1 MVKVPKNMRKK
12 RSRSPLGEL
21 VNGEI
26 GGVSYKKRAVVG
38 ALLILLIP
46 YIGSSLAATITI
58 SGRSAGGA
66 VEFAQGSQVTV
77 VCDSTILTSLDE
89 QWYETTTVF
98 RVATINVTGIL
109 NTDSQTATTNNAGCG
124 GKTMTVKL
132 FASGTQQRLG
142 TASTSENSVS
152 FTVPV
157 TGAVDSATLTVSG
170 ATGVTAA
177 STNSSSNTNIAITI
191 PMNTNTIINAT
202 TVDRI
207 AIETS

>member
-1 MVKVPKNMRKK
+1 MRKK

-58 SGRSAGGA
+58 NGRSAGGA

-77 VCDSTILTSLDE
+77 VCDSTILTSLDQ

>member
-1 MVKVPKNMRKK
+1 MRKK

-26 GGVSYKKRAVVG
+26 GGVNYKKRAVVG

-98 RVATINVTGIL
+98 RVATINVTEIL

>member
-1 MVKVPKNMRKK
+1 MRKR

-21 VNGEI
+21 APEI
-26 GGVSYKKRAVVG
+26 SEKYIFKRRAVVG
-38 ALLILLIP
+38 ALLILFIP

-77 VCDSTILTSLDE
+77 VCDTTILTSLDE

-142 TASTSENSVS
+142 TSASTETFVS
-152 FTVPV
+152 FTVP
-157 TGAVDSATLTVSG
+157 TSAGAVSTTG
-170 ATGVTAA
+170 ATGVTAVA
-177 STNSSSNTNIAITI
+177 TVSGSPATNTDIAITI
-191 PMNTNTIINAT
+191 PMNSATIINAT

>member
-1 MVKVPKNMRKK
+1 MAPEISEKYIFK
-12 RSRSPLGEL
+12 R
-21 VNGEI
+21 
-26 GGVSYKKRAVVG
+26 RAVVG
-38 ALLILLIP
+38 ALLILFIP

-77 VCDSTILTSLDE
+77 VCDTTILTSLDE

-142 TASTSENSVS
+142 TSASTETFVS
-152 FTVPV
+152 FTVP
-157 TGAVDSATLTVSG
+157 TSAGAVSTTG
-170 ATGVTAA
+170 ATGVTAVA
-177 STNSSSNTNIAITI
+177 TVSGSPATNTDIAITI
-191 PMNTNTIINAT
+191 PMNSATIINAT
-202 TVDRI
+202 TVDR
-207 AIETS
+207 

>member
-1 MVKVPKNMRKK
+1 MRKK

-58 SGRSAGGA
+58 NGRSAGGA

>member
-1 MVKVPKNMRKK
+1 MRKK

-58 SGRSAGGA
+58 NGRSAGGA

-77 VCDSTILTSLDE
+77 VCDTTILTSLDE

-142 TASTSENSVS
+142 TASASENSVS

>member
-58 SGRSAGGA
+58 NGRSAGGA

-89 QWYETTTVF
+89 Q
-98 RVATINVTGIL
+98 
-109 NTDSQTATTNNAGCG
+109 
-124 GKTMTVKL
+124 
-132 FASGTQQRLG
+132 
-142 TASTSENSVS
+142 
-152 FTVPV
+152 
-157 TGAVDSATLTVSG
+157 
-170 ATGVTAA
+170 
-177 STNSSSNTNIAITI
+177 
-191 PMNTNTIINAT
+191 
-202 TVDRI
+202 
-207 AIETS
+207 

>member
-1 MVKVPKNMRKK
+1 MRKR

-21 VNGEI
+21 ASEI
-26 GGVSYKKRAVVG
+26 SEKYIFKRRAVVG
-38 ALLILLIP
+38 ALLILFIP

-77 VCDSTILTSLDE
+77 VCDTTILTSLDE

-142 TASTSENSVS
+142 TSASTETFVS
-152 FTVPV
+152 FTVP
-157 TGAVDSATLTVSG
+157 TSAGAVSTTG

-177 STNSSSNTNIAITI
+177 ATVSGSPATNTDIAITI
-191 PMNTNTIINAT
+191 PMDSATIINAT

>member
-1 MVKVPKNMRKK
+1 MRKR

-21 VNGEI
+21 ASEI
-26 GGVSYKKRAVVG
+26 SEKYIFKRRAVVG
-38 ALLILLIP
+38 ALLILFIP

-77 VCDSTILTSLDE
+77 VCDTTILTSLDE

-142 TASTSENSVS
+142 TSASTETFVS
-152 FTVPV
+152 FTVP
-157 TGAVDSATLTVSG
+157 TSAGAVSPRGATDVTVVATVSG
-170 ATGVTAA
+170 
-177 STNSSSNTNIAITI
+177 TNTDIAITI
-191 PMNTNTIINAT
+191 PMHSATIINAA

>member
-1 MVKVPKNMRKK
+1 MRKK

-26 GGVSYKKRAVVG
+26 GGVNYKKRAVVG

-177 STNSSSNTNIAITI
+177 STNSTSNTNIAITI

>member
-1 MVKVPKNMRKK
+1 MRKR

-21 VNGEI
+21 ASEI
-26 GGVSYKKRAVVG
+26 SEKYIFKRRAVVG
-38 ALLILLIP
+38 ALLILFIP

-77 VCDSTILTSLDE
+77 VCDTTILTSLDE

-98 RVATINVTGIL
+98 RVATINVTEIL

-142 TASTSENSVS
+142 TDTLKTENFVS
-152 FTVPV
+152 FTVPTS
-157 TGAVDSATLTVSG
+157 TGAVSFSG
-170 ATGVTAA
+170 ATGLTVEATA
-177 STNSSSNTNIAITI
+177 SGTNTNIAITI
-191 PMNTNTIINAT
+191 PMNSATIINAT

>member
-1 MVKVPKNMRKK
+1 MKVPKNMRKK

-58 SGRSAGGA
+58 NGRSAGGA

-142 TASTSENSVS
+142 TASASENSVS

>member
-1 MVKVPKNMRKK
+1 MRKR

-21 VNGEI
+21 ASEI
-26 GGVSYKKRAVVG
+26 SEKYIFKRRAVVG
-38 ALLILLIP
+38 ALLILFIP

-77 VCDSTILTSLDE
+77 VCDTTILTSLDE

-132 FASGTQQRLG
+132 FASGIQQRLG
-142 TASTSENSVS
+142 TRAPTETFVS
-152 FTVPV
+152 FTVPTSAGAV
-157 TGAVDSATLTVSG
+157 SPTGATDVTVVATVSG
-170 ATGVTAA
+170 TDTD
-177 STNSSSNTNIAITI
+177 IAITI
-191 PMNTNTIINAT
+191 PMNSATIINAT

>member
-1 MVKVPKNMRKK
+1 MRKS
-12 RSRSPLGEL
+12 RSRSPLGQL
-21 VNGEI
+21 DSDDLGKF
-26 GGVSYKKRAVVG
+26 SYRRRAVVG
-38 ALLILLIP
+38 ALLILFIP

-66 VEFAQGSQVTV
+66 VEFAQGSQITV
-77 VCDSTILTSLDE
+77 VCDTTILTSLDE

-109 NTDSQTATTNNAGCG
+109 NTDSQVATTNNAGCG

-142 TASTSENSVS
+142 TSSASENYVS

-157 TGAVDSATLTVSG
+157 TNAASGSLSTTG
-170 ATGVTAA
+170 ATGVTATA
-177 STNSSSNTNIAITI
+177 TNTTSNTDVAITI
-191 PMNTNTIINAT
+191 PMNSATIINAT

>member
-1 MVKVPKNMRKK
+1 MFNQRKGH
-12 RSRSPLGEL
+12 SGSPLGRL
-21 VNGEI
+21 A
-26 GGVSYKKRAVVG
+26 SDDRKFSPKRRAIVG
-38 ALLILLIP
+38 ALLILFIP

-77 VCDSTILTSLDE
+77 VCDATILTSLDE

-98 RVATINVTGIL
+98 RVATVNVTGIL
-109 NTDSQTATTNNAGCG
+109 NSDSQTATTNNAGCG

-132 FASGTQQRLG
+132 FASGTQQRMG
-142 TASTSENSVS
+142 TSSSSENYVS

-157 TGAVDSATLTVSG
+157 TGAANGSLSTTGASNVTATATNTLT
-170 ATGVTAA
+170 
-177 STNSSSNTNIAITI
+177 NTDIAITI
-191 PMNTNTIINAT
+191 PMNVNTIINAT

>member
-1 MVKVPKNMRKK
+1 MRKR

-21 VNGEI
+21 ASEI
-26 GGVSYKKRAVVG
+26 SEKYIFKRRAVVG
-38 ALLILLIP
+38 ALLILFIP

-77 VCDSTILTSLDE
+77 VCDTTILTSLDE

-98 RVATINVTGIL
+98 RVATITVTGIL

-142 TASTSENSVS
+142 TSASTETFVS
-152 FTVPV
+152 FTVP
-157 TGAVDSATLTVSG
+157 TSAGAVSTTG

-177 STNSSSNTNIAITI
+177 ATVSGSPATNTDIAITI
-191 PMNTNTIINAT
+191 PMNSATIINAT

>member
-1 MVKVPKNMRKK
+1 VKAPKNMRKK

-26 GGVSYKKRAVVG
+26 GGVNYKKRAVVG

-157 TGAVDSATLTVSG
+157 TGAIDSATLTVSG

-177 STNSSSNTNIAITI
+177 STNSTSNTNIAITI

>member
-1 MVKVPKNMRKK
+1 MRKR

-21 VNGEI
+21 ASEI
-26 GGVSYKKRAVVG
+26 SEKYIFKRRAVVG
-38 ALLILLIP
+38 ALLILFIP

-77 VCDSTILTSLDE
+77 VCDTTILTSLDE

-142 TASTSENSVS
+142 TSASTETFVS
-152 FTVPV
+152 FTVPTSAGAV
-157 TGAVDSATLTVSG
+157 SFTGATDVTVVATVSG
-170 ATGVTAA
+170 SPAT
-177 STNSSSNTNIAITI
+177 NTDIAITI
-191 PMNTNTIINAT
+191 PMNSATIINAT

>member
-1 MVKVPKNMRKK
+1 VVKVPKNMRKK

-58 SGRSAGGA
+58 NGRSAGGA

>member
-1 MVKVPKNMRKK
+1 VVTVPKNMRKK

>member
-1 MVKVPKNMRKK
+1 MKVPKNMRKK

-58 SGRSAGGA
+58 NGRSAGGA

>member
-1 MVKVPKNMRKK
+1 MRKK

-26 GGVSYKKRAVVG
+26 GGVSYKKRAVGG

-58 SGRSAGGA
+58 NGRSAGGA

-142 TASTSENSVS
+142 TASASENSVS

>member
-1 MVKVPKNMRKK
+1 MRKR

-21 VNGEI
+21 ASEI
-26 GGVSYKKRAVVG
+26 SEKYIFKRRAVVG
-38 ALLILLIP
+38 ALLIVFIP

-77 VCDSTILTSLDE
+77 VCDTTILTSLDE

-98 RVATINVTGIL
+98 RVSTINVTGIL

-142 TASTSENSVS
+142 TSASTETFVS
-152 FTVPV
+152 FIVP
-157 TGAVDSATLTVSG
+157 TSSGAVSFSG
-170 ATGVTAA
+170 ATGLTVVATVTGTPA
-177 STNSSSNTNIAITI
+177 TNTDIAITI
-191 PMNTNTIINAT
+191 PMNPLTIINAT

>member
-1 MVKVPKNMRKK
+1 MRKK

-58 SGRSAGGA
+58 NGRSAGGA

-142 TASTSENSVS
+142 TASASENSVS

-177 STNSSSNTNIAITI
+177 STISSSNTNIAITI

>member
-1 MVKVPKNMRKK
+1 MRKR

-21 VNGEI
+21 APEI
-26 GGVSYKKRAVVG
+26 SEKFIFKRRAVVG
-38 ALLILLIP
+38 ALLILFIP

-77 VCDSTILTSLDE
+77 VCDTTILTSLDE

-142 TASTSENSVS
+142 TSASTETFVS
-152 FTVPV
+152 FTVP
-157 TGAVDSATLTVSG
+157 TSAGAVSTTG
-170 ATGVTAA
+170 ATGVTVVATVSGSPA
-177 STNSSSNTNIAITI
+177 TNTDIAITI
-191 PMNTNTIINAT
+191 PMNSATIINAT

>member
-1 MVKVPKNMRKK
+1 MRKK

>member
-1 MVKVPKNMRKK
+1 MRKG
-12 RSRSPLGEL
+12 RSRSPLGNL
-21 VNGEI
+21 DSDDLHRVT
-26 GGVSYKKRAVVG
+26 YRRRAVVG
-38 ALLILLIP
+38 ALLILFIP

-66 VEFAQGSQVTV
+66 VEFAQGSQITV
-77 VCDSTILTSLDE
+77 VCDTTIITSLDE

-109 NTDSQTATTNNAGCG
+109 NSDSQTATSNNAGCG

-142 TASTSENSVS
+142 TSSASENLVS

-157 TGAVDSATLTVSG
+157 TNATSGSLSTTG
-170 ATGVTAA
+170 ATGVTATA
-177 STNSSSNTNIAITI
+177 TNTATNTDVAITI
-191 PMNTNTIINAT
+191 PMNPATIVNAT

>member
-1 MVKVPKNMRKK
+1 MRKK

-58 SGRSAGGA
+58 NGRSAGGA

-142 TASTSENSVS
+142 TASASENSVS

>member
-1 MVKVPKNMRKK
+1 MRKR

-21 VNGEI
+21 ASEI
-26 GGVSYKKRAVVG
+26 SEKYIFKRRAVVG
-38 ALLILLIP
+38 ALLILFIP

-77 VCDSTILTSLDE
+77 VCDTTILTSLDE

-142 TASTSENSVS
+142 TSVSTENFVS
-152 FTVPV
+152 FTVP
-157 TGAVDSATLTVSG
+157 TSAGAVSTTG
-170 ATGVTAA
+170 ATGVTAVA
-177 STNSSSNTNIAITI
+177 TVSGSPATNTDIAITI
-191 PMNTNTIINAT
+191 PMNSATIINAT

>member
-1 MVKVPKNMRKK
+1 MRKR

-21 VNGEI
+21 ASEI
-26 GGVSYKKRAVVG
+26 SEKYIFKRRAVVG
-38 ALLILLIP
+38 ALLILFIP

-77 VCDSTILTSLDE
+77 VCDTTILTSLDE

-142 TASTSENSVS
+142 TSVPTENFVS
-152 FTVPV
+152 FTVP
-157 TGAVDSATLTVSG
+157 TSAGAVSTTG

-177 STNSSSNTNIAITI
+177 ATVSGSPATNTDIAITI
-191 PMNTNTIINAT
+191 PMHSATIINAA

>member
-1 MVKVPKNMRKK
+1 MRKR

-21 VNGEI
+21 APEI
-26 GGVSYKKRAVVG
+26 SEKFIFKRRAVVG
-38 ALLILLIP
+38 ALLILFIP

-77 VCDSTILTSLDE
+77 VCDTTILTSLDE

-142 TASTSENSVS
+142 TSASTETFVS
-152 FTVPV
+152 FTVP
-157 TGAVDSATLTVSG
+157 TSAGAVSTTG
-170 ATGVTAA
+170 ATGVTAVA
-177 STNSSSNTNIAITI
+177 TVSGSPATNTDIAITI
-191 PMNTNTIINAT
+191 PMNSATIINAT

>member
-1 MVKVPKNMRKK
+1 MKAPKNMRKK

-26 GGVSYKKRAVVG
+26 GGVNYKKRAVVG

-98 RVATINVTGIL
+98 RVATINVTEIL

>member
-1 MVKVPKNMRKK
+1 VKAPKNMRKK

-26 GGVSYKKRAVVG
+26 GGVNYKKRAVVG

>member
-1 MVKVPKNMRKK
+1 MRKK

-26 GGVSYKKRAVVG
+26 GGVNYKKRAVVG

>member
-1 MVKVPKNMRKK
+1 MRKR

-21 VNGEI
+21 ASEI
-26 GGVSYKKRAVVG
+26 SEKYIFKRRAVVG
-38 ALLILLIP
+38 ALLILFIP
-46 YIGSSLAATITI
+46 YIASSLAATITI

-77 VCDSTILTSLDE
+77 VCDTTILTSLDE

-142 TASTSENSVS
+142 TSASTETFVS
-152 FTVPV
+152 FTVP
-157 TGAVDSATLTVSG
+157 TSAGAVSTTG

-177 STNSSSNTNIAITI
+177 ATVSGSPATNTDIAITI
-191 PMNTNTIINAT
+191 PMNSATIINAT

>member
-1 MVKVPKNMRKK
+1 MRKR

-21 VNGEI
+21 ASEI
-26 GGVSYKKRAVVG
+26 SEKYIFKRRAVVG
-38 ALLILLIP
+38 ALLILFIP

-77 VCDSTILTSLDE
+77 VCDTTILTSLDE

-142 TASTSENSVS
+142 TSASTETFVS
-152 FTVPV
+152 FTVP
-157 TGAVDSATLTVSG
+157 TSAGAVSTTG
-170 ATGVTAA
+170 ATGVTVVATVSGSPA
-177 STNSSSNTNIAITI
+177 TNTDIAITI
-191 PMNTNTIINAT
+191 PMNSATIINAT

>member
-1 MVKVPKNMRKK
+1 MRKR

-21 VNGEI
+21 APEI
-26 GGVSYKKRAVVG
+26 SEKYIFKRRAVVG
-38 ALLILLIP
+38 ALLILFIP

-77 VCDSTILTSLDE
+77 VCDTTILTSLDE

-142 TASTSENSVS
+142 TSASTETFVS
-152 FTVPV
+152 FTVP
-157 TGAVDSATLTVSG
+157 TSAGAVSTTG
-170 ATGVTAA
+170 ATGVTAVA
-177 STNSSSNTNIAITI
+177 TVSSSPATNTDIAITI
-191 PMNTNTIINAT
+191 PMNSATIINAT